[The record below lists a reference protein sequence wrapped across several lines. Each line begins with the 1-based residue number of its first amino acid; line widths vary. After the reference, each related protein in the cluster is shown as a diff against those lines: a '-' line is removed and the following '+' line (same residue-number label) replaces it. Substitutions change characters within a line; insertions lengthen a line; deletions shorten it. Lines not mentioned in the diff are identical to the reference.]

1 MGASELF
8 AAIKAGDLP
17 RVEAMLA
24 ADPVLM
30 GTRDEG
36 GISAVLTAAYWQQ
49 PAILAAL
56 LARSPALD
64 CYEAAAVGA
73 AGRLDELLRAEPAL
87 LDAPAPD
94 GFTALGLASFFGHA
108 DAAALLLER
117 GADPRRASANSLRV
131 APLHSAAAGRH
142 LRIAALLLDHGADPR
157 ARQEGGFTPL
167 HSAAQNG
174 DAPMAELLLAR
185 GADRE
190 ARADDGRAPRDLARE
205 AGHAALAA
213 RLQGSSQAPGGG
225 PGMAC

>member
-24 ADPVLM
+24 ADPALM

-56 LARSPALD
+56 LAGGPALD

-117 GADPRRASANSLRV
+117 
-131 APLHSAAAGRH
+131 
-142 LRIAALLLDHGADPR
+142 GADPR

-225 PGMAC
+225 PDMAC